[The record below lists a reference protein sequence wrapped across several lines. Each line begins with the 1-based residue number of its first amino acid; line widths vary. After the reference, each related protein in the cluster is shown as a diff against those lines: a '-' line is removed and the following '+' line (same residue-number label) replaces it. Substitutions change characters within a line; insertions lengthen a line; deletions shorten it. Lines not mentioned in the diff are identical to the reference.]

1 MSIAL
6 FDKDLDTGNRIRR
19 LSDVVRD
26 VTDKALRRSVIYTP
40 GKREEL
46 DIELANLLA
55 EANGQAETKKTP
67 RKLTKEIGITAHT
80 LIELWQPEDYNTGT
94 VVTLGRAAD
103 ITGDDELIEFAADLV
118 EQNPEIV
125 GIVPVFADVLHDAMG
140 SPDTSFTDTLVA
152 APYMRVPDP
161 DKSNGSN
168 PDHLSSEQPVPQ
180 VDPAEY
186 EWL

>member
-55 EANGQAETKKTP
+55 EANGQAETKK
-67 RKLTKEIGITAHT
+67 H
-80 LIELWQPEDYNTGT
+80 PEN
-94 VVTLGRAAD
+94 
-103 ITGDDELIEFAADLV
+103 
-118 EQNPEIV
+118 
-125 GIVPVFADVLHDAMG
+125 
-140 SPDTSFTDTLVA
+140 
-152 APYMRVPDP
+152 
-161 DKSNGSN
+161 
-168 PDHLSSEQPVPQ
+168 
-180 VDPAEY
+180 
-186 EWL
+186 